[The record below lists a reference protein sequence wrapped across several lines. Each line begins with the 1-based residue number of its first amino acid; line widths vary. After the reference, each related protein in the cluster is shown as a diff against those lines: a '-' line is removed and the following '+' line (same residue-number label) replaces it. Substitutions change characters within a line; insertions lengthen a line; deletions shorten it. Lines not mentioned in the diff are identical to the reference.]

1 MKRTVIWVLYILM
14 GVQIAFGFAYF
25 VSNFG
30 ITQQFRE
37 NLDFFLPMEAVCL
50 IQLTLAV
57 VSNWY
62 VLGELGFRENRYM
75 RGYVCAFLLTVP
87 WLLQMHMARLVWS
100 MAFSVFLW
108 LSGLILQT
116 IREGI
121 SGKRTLLLFVAYL
134 LYGIICPDGVYLGGF
149 LLLFL
154 FSQKKQVGARAGFRF
169 GAAAFLTACIIFTAN
184 WGLNNTFPEARTIY
198 RENNLGVTAVSR
210 LVWPNFGKNY
220 FFWDDDVKAVL
231 SEERAVWIS
240 WRVDLVGE
248 EFYPLLEENY
258 GKKEATKLCLEMGL
272 RCLKDR
278 TRETI
283 SEMGQDLKDYFL
295 LPYTIER
302 NLKGEGSSLTAWN
315 YGRMREHTPVLV
327 KYYYRYGTFELPVL
341 LLGSFL
347 LWAFQISEQIGMFLR
362 RNAVGKEAKRE
373 LLRPGEG
380 KEASVRK
387 KMLFYVLILYTVWY
401 AARSNVPIDYKLTLP
416 ILFIWYLASAAGLL
430 YGTAGNQCGKSVL
443 PADGGNEEWK

>member
-30 ITQQFRE
+30 VTQQFRE

-50 IQLTLAV
+50 IQLTLAA

-154 FSQKKQVGARAGFRF
+154 FSQKKAQD
-169 GAAAFLTACIIFTAN
+169 
-184 WGLNNTFPEARTIY
+184 
-198 RENNLGVTAVSR
+198 S
-210 LVWPNFGKNY
+210 
-220 FFWDDDVKAVL
+220 
-231 SEERAVWIS
+231 
-240 WRVDLVGE
+240 
-248 EFYPLLEENY
+248 
-258 GKKEATKLCLEMGL
+258 AT
-272 RCLKDR
+272 
-278 TRETI
+278 
-283 SEMGQDLKDYFL
+283 
-295 LPYTIER
+295 
-302 NLKGEGSSLTAWN
+302 
-315 YGRMREHTPVLV
+315 
-327 KYYYRYGTFELPVL
+327 
-341 LLGSFL
+341 
-347 LWAFQISEQIGMFLR
+347 
-362 RNAVGKEAKRE
+362 
-373 LLRPGEG
+373 
-380 KEASVRK
+380 
-387 KMLFYVLILYTVWY
+387 
-401 AARSNVPIDYKLTLP
+401 
-416 ILFIWYLASAAGLL
+416 
-430 YGTAGNQCGKSVL
+430 
-443 PADGGNEEWK
+443 